1 MALSANTSASNNP
14 KASKPQ
20 GERKPLLMQKSQ
32 ADLVQLAFAGPDFEA
47 DFKTLKQKTVDDEL
61 DVDERKK
68 AIIKDVKS
76 GWGDWA
82 GPGDNGQPS
91 KKILAT
97 RERLLAKAHE
107 EDEKKR
113 AGRRDSKMMNVIL
126 SDKRIKTAS
135 KYKISDIPHPFT
147 TREEYEHSLQ
157 MPLGPEWNAAHVV
170 KKNSAPDVLTRK
182 GRIIEPVKLGVK
194 RKKE

>member
-1 MALSANTSASNNP
+1 
-14 KASKPQ
+14 
-20 GERKPLLMQKSQ
+20 MQKSQ

-47 DFKTLKQKTVDDEL
+47 EFLAYKQQTVDDEL
-61 DVDERKK
+61 DVDEKKK
-68 AIIKDVKS
+68 AIIKEVKS

-82 GPGDNGQPS
+82 GPGDNGPS

-97 RERLLAKAHE
+97 RERLLARVNE
-107 EDEKKR
+107 ENEKKR

-126 SDKRIKTAS
+126 SDKRVKTAA

-157 MPLGPEWNAAHVV
+157 MPLGPEWNASHVV

-182 GRIIEPVKLGVK
+182 GRIIEPVKLGEK
-194 RKKE
+194 RKKEDASMQSKHQKQK